1 MQRCEPICKA
11 LLYGAGMKGAA
22 TVIIGGTAGLGR
34 DLAELCLER
43 GRRVIIAGRDEAR
56 CADIAARLDS
66 ECESLAIDLSEP
78 QSIGAALAGVD
89 RVRHLALVAIERDEN
104 TVRDYSVADAIRLT
118 TLKLVGYT
126 EVVHQLLPRM
136 DGEGS
141 VVIYG
146 GQAQAR
152 PYPGSTTV
160 STVNGGVLGMVRTM
174 AVELAPIRVNAI
186 HPGVIGDSPYW
197 ADKPA
202 GVLDPIAE
210 RTPTGRLVTMRELS
224 EAALFLL
231 ENGAVNGVNLA
242 ADGGWTLK

>member
-1 MQRCEPICKA
+1 ME
-11 LLYGAGMKGAA
+11 GAA

-34 DLAELCLER
+34 DLAALCLDK
-43 GRRVIIAGRDEAR
+43 GHRVVIAGRDETR
-56 CADIAARLDS
+56 CADIAAGLHP
-66 ECESLAIDLSEP
+66 ECEHVALDLSDP
-78 QSIGAALAGVD
+78 RSIAGALAGIEG
-89 RVRHLALVAIERDEN
+89 VRHVALVAIERDEN
-104 TVRDYSVADAIRLT
+104 TVRDYSIEDAIRLT

-136 DGEGS
+136 SGDGS

-160 STVNGGVLGMVRTM
+160 STVNGGVLGMVRTL
-174 AVELAPIRVNAI
+174 AVEAAPVRVNGI

-197 ADKPA
+197 AEKPE

-210 RTPTGRLVTMRELS
+210 RTPIGRLVTMRELS

-231 ENGAVNGVNLA
+231 ENAAVNGVNLA

>member
-1 MQRCEPICKA
+1 MESA
-11 LLYGAGMKGAA
+11 T

-34 DLAELCLER
+34 DLAALCLER
-43 GRRVIIAGRDEAR
+43 GQRVVIAGRDDERSAG
-56 CADIAARLDS
+56 IAGELHPDCGSVAVD
-66 ECESLAIDLSEP
+66 LAEP
-78 QSIGAALAGVD
+78 ESIGAALAGIEGPI
-89 RVRHLALVAIERDEN
+89 RHLALVAIERDEN
-104 TVRDYSVADAIRLT
+104 SVAEYSVERAIHLT

-126 EVVHQLLPRM
+126 EVVHQLLPKM
-136 DGEGS
+136 EGDGS
-141 VVIYG
+141 IVVYG

-174 AVELAPIRVNAI
+174 AVELAPIRVNGI

-197 ADKPA
+197 AGKPA
-202 GVLDPIAE
+202 EGLEALAE
-210 RTPTGRLVTMRELS
+210 RTPIGRLATMRELS

>member
-1 MQRCEPICKA
+1 MER
-11 LLYGAGMKGAA
+11 AA

-34 DLAELCLER
+34 DLAELCLDK
-43 GRRVIIAGRDEAR
+43 GHRVVIAGRDEER
-56 CADIAARLDS
+56 CAGVAAELHP
-66 ECESLAIDLSEP
+66 ECESFAIDLSKPEA
-78 QSIGAALAGVD
+78 IADALAGID
-89 RVRHLALVAIERDEN
+89 SVRHIALVAIERDQN
-104 TVRDYSVADAIRLT
+104 TVADYSIEDAVRLT

-126 EVVHQLLPRM
+126 EVVHQLVPRM
-136 DGEGS
+136 NGEGS
-141 VVIYG
+141 VVLYG

-160 STVNGGVLGMVRTM
+160 STVNGGVIGMVRTM

-197 ADKPA
+197 ADNQA
-202 GVLDPIAE
+202 ALTAVAE
-210 RTPTGRLVTMRELS
+210 RTPIGRTVTMRELS

-231 ENGAVNGVNLA
+231 ENGAVNGINLA

>member
-1 MQRCEPICKA
+1 ME
-11 LLYGAGMKGAA
+11 GAA

-34 DLAELCLER
+34 DLAALCLEK
-43 GRRVIIAGRDEAR
+43 GHRVVIAGRDETR
-56 CADIAARLDS
+56 CADIAAGLHP
-66 ECESLAIDLSEP
+66 ECEHVALDLSDP
-78 QSIGAALAGVD
+78 QSIAAALTSID
-89 RVRHLALVAIERDEN
+89 NVRHVALVAIERDEN
-104 TVRDYSVADAIRLT
+104 NVRDYSIEDAIRLT

-136 DGEGS
+136 SGDGS

-160 STVNGGVLGMVRTM
+160 STVNGGVLGMVRTL
-174 AVELAPIRVNAI
+174 AVEAAPVRVNGI

-197 ADKPA
+197 ADKPE
-202 GVLDPIAE
+202 GVLDPIAA
-210 RTPTGRLVTMRELS
+210 RTPIGRLVTMRELS

>member
-1 MQRCEPICKA
+1 ME
-11 LLYGAGMKGAA
+11 GAA
-22 TVIIGGTAGLGR
+22 TVIVGGTAGLGR
-34 DLAELCLER
+34 DLGELCLER
-43 GRRVIIAGRDEAR
+43 GRRVVIAGRDAER
-56 CADIAARLDS
+56 CAGVAAQLHP
-66 ECESLAIDLSEP
+66 ECESFAIDL
-78 QSIGAALAGVD
+78 AAPETIAESLAGID
-89 RVRHLALVAIERDEN
+89 RVRHIALAAIERDEN
-104 TVRDYSVADAIRLT
+104 SVRDYSVADAIRLT

-126 EVVHQLLPRM
+126 EVVHQLLPKM
-136 DGEGS
+136 DAESS
-141 VVIYG
+141 VIIYG

-160 STVNGGVLGMVRTM
+160 STVNGGVLGMVRTL

-197 ADKPA
+197 ADKPE

-210 RTPTGRLVTMRELS
+210 RTPIGRLVTMRELS

>member
-1 MQRCEPICKA
+1 ME
-11 LLYGAGMKGAA
+11 GAA

-34 DLAELCLER
+34 DLADLCLER
-43 GRRVIIAGRDEAR
+43 GHRVVIAGRDEER
-56 CADIAARLDS
+56 CAGVAAELHP
-66 ECESLAIDLSEP
+66 ECESFALDLSRPEE
-78 QSIGAALAGVD
+78 IGAALSGIDNVS
-89 RVRHLALVAIERDEN
+89 HIALVAIERDEN
-104 TVRDYSVADAIRLT
+104 TVADYSIEDAIRLT

-126 EVVHQLLPRM
+126 EVVHQLAPRM
-136 DGEGS
+136 GGEGS
-141 VVIYG
+141 VVLYG

-160 STVNGGVLGMVRTM
+160 STVNGGVIGMVRTM

-197 ADKPA
+197 ADKPD
-202 GVLDPIAE
+202 GVLDPIAA
-210 RTPTGRLVTMRELS
+210 RTPIGRLVTMRELS

-231 ENGAVNGVNLA
+231 ENGGVNGINLA

>member
-1 MQRCEPICKA
+1 ME
-11 LLYGAGMKGAA
+11 GAA

-34 DLAELCLER
+34 DLAELCLDR
-43 GRRVIIAGRDEAR
+43 GHRVVIAGRDEER
-56 CADIAARLDS
+56 CAGVAAELHP
-66 ECESLAIDLSEP
+66 ECESFAIDLSKPEA
-78 QSIGAALAGVD
+78 IGAALAGID
-89 RVRHLALVAIERDEN
+89 SVRHVALVAIERDQN
-104 TVRDYSVADAIRLT
+104 TVADYSIEDAIRLT

-126 EVVHQLLPRM
+126 EVVHQLAPRM
-136 DGEGS
+136 NSEGS
-141 VVIYG
+141 VVLYG

-197 ADKPA
+197 ADNQA
-202 GVLDPIAE
+202 ALTAVAE
-210 RTPTGRLVTMRELS
+210 RTPIGRTVTMRELS

-231 ENGAVNGVNLA
+231 ENGGVNGINLA

>member
-1 MQRCEPICKA
+1 ME
-11 LLYGAGMKGAA
+11 GAA

-34 DLAELCLER
+34 DLAALCLEK
-43 GRRVIIAGRDEAR
+43 GHRVVIAGRDETR
-56 CADIAARLDS
+56 CADIAAGLHP
-66 ECESLAIDLSEP
+66 ECEHVALDLSDP
-78 QSIGAALAGVD
+78 RSIAGALAGIED
-89 RVRHLALVAIERDEN
+89 VRHVALVAIERDEN
-104 TVRDYSVADAIRLT
+104 TVRDYSIEDAIRLT

-136 DGEGS
+136 SGDGS
-141 VVIYG
+141 VLIYG

-160 STVNGGVLGMVRTM
+160 STVNGGVLGMVRTL
-174 AVELAPIRVNAI
+174 AVEAAPVRVNGI

-197 ADKPA
+197 AEKPE

-210 RTPTGRLVTMRELS
+210 RTPIGRLVTMRELS

>member
-1 MQRCEPICKA
+1 MD
-11 LLYGAGMKGAA
+11 GAA

-34 DLAELCLER
+34 DLAALCLEK
-43 GRRVIIAGRDEAR
+43 GQRVVIAGRDETR
-56 CADIAARLDS
+56 CADVAAGLGG
-66 ECESLAIDLSEP
+66 ECEHVALDLSDPE
-78 QSIGAALAGVD
+78 SIADALAGIED
-89 RVRHLALVAIERDEN
+89 VRHLALVAIERDEN
-104 TVRDYSVADAIRLT
+104 SVRDYSIEDAIRLT

-126 EVVHQLLPRM
+126 EVVHRLLPRM
-136 DGEGS
+136 SGGGS

-160 STVNGGVLGMVRTM
+160 STVNGGVLGMVRTL
-174 AVELAPIRVNAI
+174 AVEAAPIRVNGI

-197 ADKPA
+197 AEKPE

-210 RTPTGRLVTMRELS
+210 RTPIGRLVTMRELS

-231 ENGAVNGVNLA
+231 ENAAVNGVNLA

>member
-1 MQRCEPICKA
+1 ME
-11 LLYGAGMKGAA
+11 GAA

-34 DLAELCLER
+34 DLAALCLEK
-43 GRRVIIAGRDEAR
+43 GHRVVIAGRDETR
-56 CADIAARLDS
+56 CADIAAGLHP
-66 ECESLAIDLSEP
+66 ECEHVALDLSDP
-78 QSIGAALAGVD
+78 QSIAAALAGID
-89 RVRHLALVAIERDEN
+89 SVRHVALVAIERDEN
-104 TVRDYSVADAIRLT
+104 TVRDYSTRDAIRLT

-136 DGEGS
+136 SGDGS

-160 STVNGGVLGMVRTM
+160 STVNGGVLGMVRTL
-174 AVELAPIRVNAI
+174 AVEAAPIRVNGI

-197 ADKPA
+197 AGKPA
-202 GVLDPIAE
+202 GVLEAIAE
-210 RTPTGRLVTMRELS
+210 RTPSGRLVTMRELS

>member
-1 MQRCEPICKA
+1 ME
-11 LLYGAGMKGAA
+11 GAA
-22 TVIIGGTAGLGR
+22 TVIVGGTAGLGR
-34 DLAELCLER
+34 DLAALCLER
-43 GRRVIIAGRDEAR
+43 GQRVVIAGRDETR
-56 CADIAARLDS
+56 CSDIAGELGND
-66 ECESLAIDLSEP
+66 CESLALDLSDP
-78 QSIGAALAGVD
+78 HGIAAALAGVED
-89 RVRHLALVAIERDEN
+89 VRQLALVAIERDEN
-104 TVRDYSVADAIRLT
+104 TVRDYSIDDAIRLT

-126 EVVHQLLPRM
+126 EVVHQLAPRM
-136 DGEGS
+136 SGRGS
-141 VVIYG
+141 VLMYG

-160 STVNGGVLGMVRTM
+160 STVNGGVLGMVRTL
-174 AVELAPIRVNAI
+174 ATELAPIRVNGI

-197 ADKPA
+197 ADKPE

-210 RTPTGRLVTMRELS
+210 RTPIGRLVRMRELS

>member
-1 MQRCEPICKA
+1 ME
-11 LLYGAGMKGAA
+11 GAA

-34 DLAELCLER
+34 DLAALCLDK
-43 GRRVIIAGRDEAR
+43 GHRVVIAGRDETR
-56 CADIAARLDS
+56 CADIAAGLHP
-66 ECESLAIDLSEP
+66 ECEHVALDLSDP
-78 QSIGAALAGVD
+78 RSIAGALAGID
-89 RVRHLALVAIERDEN
+89 GVRHVALVAIERDEN
-104 TVRDYSVADAIRLT
+104 NVRDYSIEDAIRLT

-136 DGEGS
+136 SGDGS

-160 STVNGGVLGMVRTM
+160 STVNGGVLGMVRTL
-174 AVELAPIRVNAI
+174 AVEAAPVRVNGI

-197 ADKPA
+197 ADKPE
-202 GVLDPIAE
+202 GVLDPIAD
-210 RTPTGRLVTMRELS
+210 RTPIGRLVNMRELS

-231 ENGAVNGVNLA
+231 ENGAVNGVNLT

>member
-1 MQRCEPICKA
+1 ME
-11 LLYGAGMKGAA
+11 GAA

-34 DLAELCLER
+34 DLAELCLDK
-43 GRRVIIAGRDEAR
+43 GHRVVIAGRDEER
-56 CADIAARLDS
+56 CADIAADLHA
-66 ECESLAIDLSEP
+66 ECEYVALDLSDP
-78 QSIGAALAGVD
+78 GSIAGALAGVED
-89 RVRHLALVAIERDEN
+89 VRHVALVAIERDEN
-104 TVRDYSVADAIRLT
+104 TVRDYSIEDAIRLT

-136 DGEGS
+136 SADGS
-141 VVIYG
+141 VLIYG

-160 STVNGGVLGMVRTM
+160 STVNGGVLGMVRTL
-174 AVELAPIRVNAI
+174 AVEAAPVRVNGI

-197 ADKPA
+197 AEKPE

-210 RTPTGRLVTMRELS
+210 RTPIGRLVTMRELS

>member
-1 MQRCEPICKA
+1 ME
-11 LLYGAGMKGAA
+11 GAA

-34 DLAELCLER
+34 DLAALCLDK
-43 GRRVIIAGRDEAR
+43 GHRVVIAGRDETR
-56 CADIAARLDS
+56 CADIAAGLHP
-66 ECESLAIDLSEP
+66 ECEHVALDLCDP
-78 QSIGAALAGVD
+78 RSIAGALAGID
-89 RVRHLALVAIERDEN
+89 CVRHVALVAIERDEN
-104 TVRDYSVADAIRLT
+104 NVRDYSIEDAIRLT

-136 DGEGS
+136 SGDGS

-160 STVNGGVLGMVRTM
+160 STVNGGVLGMVRTL
-174 AVELAPIRVNAI
+174 AVEAAPVRVNGI

-197 ADKPA
+197 AEKPE
-202 GVLDPIAE
+202 GVLAPIAE
-210 RTPTGRLVTMRELS
+210 RTPIGRLVTMRELS

>member
-1 MQRCEPICKA
+1 ME
-11 LLYGAGMKGAA
+11 GAA

-34 DLAELCLER
+34 DLAALCLEK
-43 GRRVIIAGRDEAR
+43 GHRVVIAGRDETR
-56 CADIAARLDS
+56 CADIAAGLHP
-66 ECESLAIDLSEP
+66 ECEHVALDLSDP
-78 QSIGAALAGVD
+78 RSIAGALAGIED
-89 RVRHLALVAIERDEN
+89 VRHVALVAIERDEN
-104 TVRDYSVADAIRLT
+104 TVRDYSIEDAIRLT

-136 DGEGS
+136 SGDGS
-141 VVIYG
+141 VLIYG

-160 STVNGGVLGMVRTM
+160 STVNGGVLGMVRTL
-174 AVELAPIRVNAI
+174 AVEAAPVRVNGI

-197 ADKPA
+197 ADKPE
-202 GVLDPIAE
+202 GVLDPIAA
-210 RTPTGRLVTMRELS
+210 RTPIGRLVTMRELS

>member
-1 MQRCEPICKA
+1 ME
-11 LLYGAGMKGAA
+11 GAA

-34 DLAELCLER
+34 DLAALCLEK
-43 GRRVIIAGRDEAR
+43 GHRVVIAGRDETR
-56 CADIAARLDS
+56 CADIAAGLHP
-66 ECESLAIDLSEP
+66 ECEHVALDLSDP
-78 QSIGAALAGVD
+78 RSIAGALAGID
-89 RVRHLALVAIERDEN
+89 DVRHVALVAIERDEN
-104 TVRDYSVADAIRLT
+104 TVRDYSIEDAIRLT

-136 DGEGS
+136 SGDGS

-160 STVNGGVLGMVRTM
+160 STVNGGVLGMVRTL
-174 AVELAPIRVNAI
+174 AVEAAPVRVNGI

-197 ADKPA
+197 AHKPE
-202 GVLDPIAE
+202 GVLDPIAA
-210 RTPTGRLVTMRELS
+210 RTPIGRLVTMRELS

>member
-1 MQRCEPICKA
+1 MQ
-11 LLYGAGMKGAA
+11 GAA

-34 DLAELCLER
+34 DLAELCLEQ
-43 GRRVIIAGRDEAR
+43 GHRVVIAGRDEER
-56 CADIAARLDS
+56 CAGVAAELHP
-66 ECESLAIDLSEP
+66 ECESLALDLAQPE
-78 QSIGAALAGVD
+78 SIAAALASVD
-89 RVRHLALVAIERDEN
+89 SVRHIALVAIDRDEN
-104 TVRDYSVADAIRLT
+104 TVRDYSIEDAIRLT

-136 DGEGS
+136 SADGS

-160 STVNGGVLGMVRTM
+160 STVNGGVLGMVRTL
-174 AVELAPIRVNAI
+174 AVEAAPIRVNGI

-197 ADKPA
+197 ADKPE

-210 RTPTGRLVTMRELS
+210 RTPIGRLVNMRELS
-224 EAALFLL
+224 GAALFLL
-231 ENGAVNGVNLA
+231 ENASVNGVNLA

>member
-1 MQRCEPICKA
+1 ME
-11 LLYGAGMKGAA
+11 GAA

-34 DLAELCLER
+34 DLAGLCLEK
-43 GRRVIIAGRDEAR
+43 GHRVVIAGRDETR
-56 CADIAARLDS
+56 CADIAAGLHP
-66 ECESLAIDLSEP
+66 ECEHVALDLSDP
-78 QSIGAALAGVD
+78 RSIAGALAGID
-89 RVRHLALVAIERDEN
+89 DVRHVALVAIERDEN
-104 TVRDYSVADAIRLT
+104 TVRDYSIEDAIRLT

-136 DGEGS
+136 SGDGS

-160 STVNGGVLGMVRTM
+160 STVNGGVLGMVRTL
-174 AVELAPIRVNAI
+174 AVEAAPVRVNGI

-197 ADKPA
+197 AEKPE
-202 GVLDPIAE
+202 GVLDPIAA
-210 RTPTGRLVTMRELS
+210 RTPIGRLVTMRELS

>member
-1 MQRCEPICKA
+1 MEGP
-11 LLYGAGMKGAA
+11 A

-34 DLAELCLER
+34 DLAELCLDR
-43 GRRVIIAGRDEAR
+43 GHRVVIAGRDEER
-56 CADIAARLDS
+56 CAGVAAELHP
-66 ECESLAIDLSEP
+66 ECESFAVDLSKPED
-78 QSIGAALAGVD
+78 IGAALAGID
-89 RVRHLALVAIERDEN
+89 SVRHVALVAIERDQN
-104 TVRDYSVADAIRLT
+104 TVADYSIEDAIRLT

-126 EVVHQLLPRM
+126 EVVHQLVPRM
-136 DGEGS
+136 NGEGS
-141 VVIYG
+141 VVLYG

-160 STVNGGVLGMVRTM
+160 STVNGGVIGMVRTM

-197 ADKPA
+197 ADNQA
-202 GVLDPIAE
+202 ALTAVAE
-210 RTPTGRLVTMRELS
+210 RTPIGRTVTMRELS

-231 ENGAVNGVNLA
+231 ENGAVNGINLA

>member
-1 MQRCEPICKA
+1 ME
-11 LLYGAGMKGAA
+11 GAA
-22 TVIIGGTAGLGR
+22 TVVIGGTAGLGR

-43 GRRVIIAGRDEAR
+43 GHRVVIAGRDEER
-56 CADIAARLDS
+56 CAGVASELHP
-66 ECESLAIDLSEP
+66 ECESFPIDLSEP
-78 QSIGAALAGVD
+78 EAIGDALAGID
-89 RVRHLALVAIERDEN
+89 SVRHIALVAIDRDEN
-104 TVRDYSVADAIRLT
+104 TVADYSIEDAIRLT

-126 EVVHQLLPRM
+126 EVVHQLAPRM
-136 DGEGS
+136 ESGGS
-141 VVIYG
+141 VVLYG

-160 STVNGGVLGMVRTM
+160 STVNGGVIGMVRTM

-197 ADKPA
+197 ADKPEGA
-202 GVLDPIAE
+202 LDPIAA
-210 RTPTGRLVTMRELS
+210 RTPLGRLVRMRELS

-231 ENGAVNGVNLA
+231 ENPAVNGVNLP

>member
-1 MQRCEPICKA
+1 ME
-11 LLYGAGMKGAA
+11 GAA

-34 DLAELCLER
+34 DLAEVCLGR
-43 GRRVIIAGRDEAR
+43 GHRVVIAGRDAER
-56 CADIAARLDS
+56 CAGVASELHP
-66 ECESLAIDLSEP
+66 ECESFAVDLSRPET
-78 QSIGAALAGVD
+78 IAGALAGIDAVA
-89 RVRHLALVAIERDEN
+89 HIALVAIERDEN

-126 EVVHQLLPRM
+126 EVVHQLVPRM
-136 DGEGS
+136 AGEGS
-141 VVIYG
+141 VVLYG

-160 STVNGGVLGMVRTM
+160 STVNGGVIGMVRTM

-197 ADKPA
+197 ADKPE

-210 RTPTGRLVTMRELS
+210 RTPIGRLVTMRELS

>member
-1 MQRCEPICKA
+1 MER
-11 LLYGAGMKGAA
+11 AA

-43 GRRVIIAGRDEAR
+43 GHRVVIAGRDEER
-56 CADIAARLDS
+56 CAGVAAELHP
-66 ECESLAIDLSEP
+66 ECESFAIDLSKPAE
-78 QSIGAALAGVD
+78 IGAALSGID
-89 RVRHLALVAIERDEN
+89 SVRHIALVAIERDEN
-104 TVRDYSVADAIRLT
+104 TVADYSIEDAIRLT

-126 EVVHQLLPRM
+126 EVVHQLAPRM
-136 DGEGS
+136 NGEGS
-141 VVIYG
+141 VVLYG

-160 STVNGGVLGMVRTM
+160 STVNGGVIGMVRTM

-197 ADKPA
+197 ADKPE
-202 GVLDPIAE
+202 GVLDPIAA
-210 RTPTGRLVTMRELS
+210 RTPIGRLVKMRELS

-231 ENGAVNGVNLA
+231 ENGSVNGINLA

>member
-1 MQRCEPICKA
+1 MER
-11 LLYGAGMKGAA
+11 AA

-34 DLAELCLER
+34 DLAELCLDK
-43 GRRVIIAGRDEAR
+43 GHRVVIAGRDEER
-56 CADIAARLDS
+56 CAGVAAELHP
-66 ECESLAIDLSEP
+66 ECEHVALDLSDP
-78 QSIGAALAGVD
+78 QSIAGALAGID
-89 RVRHLALVAIERDEN
+89 NVRHVALVAIERDEN
-104 TVRDYSVADAIRLT
+104 TVRDYSIEDAIRLT

-126 EVVHQLLPRM
+126 EVVHQLLPRTSG
-136 DGEGS
+136 DGS
-141 VVIYG
+141 VVVYG

-160 STVNGGVLGMVRTM
+160 STVNGGVLGMVRTL
-174 AVELAPIRVNAI
+174 AVEAAPVRINGI

-197 ADKPA
+197 ADKPE

-210 RTPTGRLVTMRELS
+210 RTPIGRLVTMRELS

>member
-1 MQRCEPICKA
+1 ME
-11 LLYGAGMKGAA
+11 GAA

-34 DLAELCLER
+34 DLAALCLDK
-43 GRRVIIAGRDEAR
+43 GHRVVIAGRDETR
-56 CADIAARLDS
+56 CADIAAGLHH
-66 ECESLAIDLSEP
+66 ECEHVALDLSDP
-78 QSIGAALAGVD
+78 RSISGALAGID
-89 RVRHLALVAIERDEN
+89 SVRHVALVAIERDEN
-104 TVRDYSVADAIRLT
+104 TVRDYSIEDAIRLT

-136 DGEGS
+136 SGDGS

-160 STVNGGVLGMVRTM
+160 STVNGGVLGMVRTL
-174 AVELAPIRVNAI
+174 AVEAAPVRVNGI

-197 ADKPA
+197 AEKPE
-202 GVLDPIAE
+202 GVLDPIAA
-210 RTPTGRLVTMRELS
+210 RTPIGRLVTMRELS

>member
-1 MQRCEPICKA
+1 MD
-11 LLYGAGMKGAA
+11 GAA

-34 DLAELCLER
+34 DLAALCLEK
-43 GRRVIIAGRDEAR
+43 GHRVVIAGREETR
-56 CADIAARLDS
+56 CAEIAAGLHP
-66 ECESLAIDLSEP
+66 ECEHVALDLSDPE
-78 QSIGAALAGVD
+78 SIAAAVAD
-89 RVRHLALVAIERDEN
+89 IDSVRHLALVAIERDEN
-104 TVRDYSVADAIRLT
+104 TVRDYSIEDAIRLT

-126 EVVHQLLPRM
+126 EAVHQLLPRM
-136 DGEGS
+136 SGDGS

-160 STVNGGVLGMVRTM
+160 STVNGGVLGMVRTL
-174 AVELAPIRVNAI
+174 AVEAAPIRVNGI

-197 ADKPA
+197 ADKPE

-210 RTPTGRLVTMRELS
+210 RTPIGRLVTMRELS